1 MFRISEILQK
11 LMREAKKIN
20 IDKRS
25 QADQYLQSHD
35 FTIKIDN
42 QD

>member
-1 MFRISEILQK
+1 
-11 LMREAKKIN
+11 MREVKKIN
-20 IDKRS
+20 IDERS

-35 FTIKIDN
+35 FVIKIDD